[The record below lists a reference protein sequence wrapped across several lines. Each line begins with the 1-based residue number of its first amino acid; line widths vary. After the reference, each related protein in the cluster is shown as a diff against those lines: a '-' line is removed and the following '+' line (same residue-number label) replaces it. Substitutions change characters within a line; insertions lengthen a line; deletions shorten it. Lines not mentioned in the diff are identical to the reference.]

1 MDALI
6 EGAVTIDD
14 GCALVESGEQSVG
27 LVWPVG
33 TTWKSESEA
42 VRLVNGLEISSGTQ
56 IRAGGGGTS
65 VDGLHAYPDDV
76 LGPTRLTPERLAC
89 ADQWWV
95 LGSAD
100 EIEVLD

>member
-1 MDALI
+1 MAALI
-6 EGAVTIDD
+6 EGVVTIDD
-14 GCALVESGEQSVG
+14 GCAPIESGEQECG

-42 VRLVNGLEISSGTQ
+42 VRLVNGVEISSAVE
-56 IRAGGGGTS
+56 IRAGGGGVS
-65 VDGLHAYPDDV
+65 VDHLQAYPDDV

-89 ADQWWV
+89 VEQWWV

-100 EIEVLD
+100 EIEISD